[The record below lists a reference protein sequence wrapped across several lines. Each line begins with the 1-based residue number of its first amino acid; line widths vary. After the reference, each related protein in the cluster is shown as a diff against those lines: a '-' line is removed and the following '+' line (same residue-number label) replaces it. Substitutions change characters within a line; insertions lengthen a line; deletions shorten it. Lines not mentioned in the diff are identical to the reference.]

1 VENIK
6 IHSKFDKIILKT
18 LKESLQT
25 GNASQVPDIEK
36 IKNFTQSTSKEPKEK
51 LELLIKQIQDS
62 DKKRQEDEKK
72 RQEEMKK
79 QTDEMKKIEMLQ
91 KNILSSKI
99 PPEQN
104 ISSQINKPISNFDNV
119 LANIIK

>member
-1 VENIK
+1 MENIK